1 MTATSARFWALAP
14 GEPTLRLTLDPP
26 AGSVELAPGSD
37 GRAVTVV
44 QGLAPGRRHHYRLEG
59 RATTVSGEFVT
70 APAADESAP
79 VRIAWSGDLGSSG
92 HCRSAGGWPA
102 VDGLTGRRPDTF
114 LFIGDTI
121 YADHRCGSDAVP
133 GADFVARSLEE
144 FHAKHRY
151 NRADPAVQRLFRQTS
166 VVAIWDDHEV
176 RSNFAGPD
184 EPLTPIGLRAFLDF
198 WPIATPP
205 EEPTRLY
212 RRLRWGRLVEIF
224 VLDTRQYRSANR
236 KRDGPDKTMLGPE
249 QRRWLIEALVDSTAP
264 WKVVVSSVPLSIAK
278 GRPFGDSWARRN
290 ILGYVTGFATE
301 RDAILRELRRRGVER
316 LVVLVTDVHHGA
328 FFTHR
333 PAAGPEIHELIAG
346 PLAARPQPGRGPT
359 DGSLHSTVHALHG
372 GGPTFGELEVTA
384 ERLTARLFDGEGR
397 LLAEV
402 GWPTRP

>member
-1 MTATSARFWALAP
+1 
-14 GEPTLRLTLDPP
+14 
-26 AGSVELAPGSD
+26 
-37 GRAVTVV
+37 
-44 QGLAPGRRHHYRLEG
+44 
-59 RATTVSGEFVT
+59 VSGEFVT
-70 APAADESAP
+70 APAPGEAAP
-79 VRIAWSGDLGSSG
+79 VTIAWSGDLGSRG
-92 HCRSAGGWPA
+92 YCRSAGGWPA
-102 VDGLTGRRPDTF
+102 VDALAARRPDTF

-121 YADHRCGSDAVP
+121 YADHRCGGDAVP
-133 GADFVARSLEE
+133 GADFVASSLAE

-184 EPLTPIGLRAFLDF
+184 EPLTAIGLRAFLDF
-198 WPIATPP
+198 WPIATSP

-212 RRLRWGRLVEIF
+212 RRLRRGRLVEIF

-236 KRDGPDKTMLGPE
+236 TRDGPDKTMLGPE
-249 QRRWLIEALVDSTAP
+249 QRRWLVDALVDSTAT

-278 GRPFGDSWARRN
+278 GRPFGDSWARRS
-290 ILGYVTGFATE
+290 ILGHVTGFAGE
-301 RDAILRELRRRGVER
+301 RDAILREVRRRGIER

-333 PAAGPEIHELIAG
+333 PPAGPEVHELIAG
-346 PLAARPQPGRGPT
+346 PLAARPQPAQAPT
-359 DGSLHSTVHALHG
+359 DDSLKSTVHALHG

-384 ERLTARLFDGEGR
+384 ERLTARLFDGQGR

-402 GWPTRP
+402 GWPAAP